1 MSSDHTTLRTSFHN
15 LFGNRL
21 ETEYSISHNINL
33 ITTDLGK
40 MRKIVLLITIVFSIL
55 SNLASAGELI
65 DKKEIHT
72 FFEDLVLKFNNQ
84 DVKGYESLLMIPHA
98 RHIAGQVTFV
108 ADKSTPLVNFNQLR
122 ELGWD
127 KSLLRKTHVF
137 YSSETKAFVNV
148 DWTRMGPDGDVLQDF
163 TAFYELTKLGD
174 SLKITYISAADTP
187 LTIGIDER

>member
-1 MSSDHTTLRTSFHN
+1 
-15 LFGNRL
+15 
-21 ETEYSISHNINL
+21 
-33 ITTDLGK
+33 
-40 MRKIVLLITIVFSIL
+40 MRKIVLLITIIFSIL

-84 DVKGYESLLMIPHA
+84 DIKGYEAVLMIPHA
-98 RHIAGQVTFV
+98 RHIADQVTFV
-108 ADKSTPLVNFNQLR
+108 SDKSTPLVNFDQLR
-122 ELGWD
+122 ELGWE
-127 KSLLRKTHVF
+127 KSLLRNTHIF

-148 DWTRMGPDGDVLQDF
+148 DWTRMGTNGKVLQDF
-163 TAFYELTKLGD
+163 TAFYELTKLGG